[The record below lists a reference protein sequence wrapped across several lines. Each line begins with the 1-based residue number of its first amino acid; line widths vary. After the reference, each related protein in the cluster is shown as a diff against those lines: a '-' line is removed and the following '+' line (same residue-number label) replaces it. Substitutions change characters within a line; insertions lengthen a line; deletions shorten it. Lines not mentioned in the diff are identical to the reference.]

1 MKKSLLIILLLVSVV
16 GFSQETIS
24 PFYRLGEVSETI
36 ESLIPTVKL
45 ALTNAGYN
53 VIGEYH
59 PEKNKD
65 LYVIAYTSD
74 EIIALSQKFKDR
86 GLLAA
91 TLKVGFVYKEG
102 KTTLSMLNP
111 EYQFR
116 AYIYEGYDNYSSKF
130 DQISQA
136 AINTLK
142 PLGNNFEA
150 FGGEEKKEKL
160 YKYHYK
166 MMMPYFTDPV
176 ELNEFSSFEEG
187 LKTIRKN
194 LEASLGNT
202 AKVYEIVDE
211 EKQLAVFGVAL
222 YDVEKGEADFL
233 PTIGEEHIAAM
244 PYDLILQGNTAT
256 MLHGKYRF
264 ALLWPELTMG
274 TFMKIMSTPKNV
286 ERFMEAL
293 TK

>member
-1 MKKSLLIILLLVSVV
+1 MKKSLLVILLLVTVA

-24 PFYRLGEVSETI
+24 PFYRLGEVSDNIET
-36 ESLIPTVKL
+36 LIPMVKD
-45 ALTNAGYN
+45 ALTTAGFN
-53 VIGEYH
+53 TIGEYH
-59 PEKNKD
+59 PEKNND

-74 EIIALSQKFKDR
+74 ELIQLSQKFADR

-91 TLKVGFVYKEG
+91 TLKIGFVNKDG

-116 AYIYEGYDNYSSKF
+116 AYIYEGYDNYASTF
-130 DQISQA
+130 EAISQK
-136 AINTLK
+136 AIEALK
-142 PLGNNFEA
+142 PLGDRFEA

-176 ELNEFSSFEEG
+176 ELNEFTSFQEG

-194 LEASLGNT
+194 LELGLGNT

-211 EKQLAVFGVAL
+211 DKQMAVFGIAL
-222 YDVEKGEADFL
+222 YDADKGEGDFL
-233 PTIGEEHIAAM
+233 PVIGEDHIAAM
-244 PYDLILQGNTAT
+244 PYDIILQGNQAT

-286 ERFMEAL
+286 ERFMEAIA
-293 TK
+293 K

>member
-1 MKKSLLIILLLVSVV
+1 
-16 GFSQETIS
+16 
-24 PFYRLGEVSETI
+24 
-36 ESLIPTVKL
+36 
-45 ALTNAGYN
+45 
-53 VIGEYH
+53 
-59 PEKNKD
+59 
-65 LYVIAYTSD
+65 VIAYTSD
-74 EIIALSQKFKDR
+74 ELIRLTEKFSDR

-91 TLKVGFVYKEG
+91 TLKVGLLNKEG
-102 KTTLSMLNP
+102 KTTISMLNP

-116 AYIYEGYDNYSSKF
+116 AYIYEGYDSYSTKF
-130 DQISQA
+130 EHISQA
-136 AINTLK
+136 AIDALK
-142 PLGNNFEA
+142 PLGDNFEA
-150 FGGEEKKEKL
+150 FGGEEKKAKL

-187 LKTIRKN
+187 LNTIRKN
-194 LEASLGNT
+194 LEAGIGNT
-202 AKVYEIVDE
+202 AKVYEIINE
-211 EKQLAVFGVAL
+211 EKQMAVFGIAL
-222 YDVEKGEADFL
+222 LDVDKGEADFL

-244 PYDLILQGNTAT
+244 PYDIILQGNTAT

>member
-1 MKKSLLIILLLVSVV
+1 MKKAFLFILLLTSFL

-24 PFYRLGEVSETI
+24 PFYRLGDVSASIET
-36 ESLIPTVKL
+36 LTPTVKD
-45 ALTNAGYN
+45 ALTAAGYT
-53 VIGEYH
+53 ILGEYH

-74 EIIALSQKFKDR
+74 DIINVCKNFSDR

-91 TLKVGFVYKEG
+91 TLKVGLLYKDG
-102 KTTLSMLNP
+102 KTSLSMLNP

-116 AYIYEGYDNYSSKF
+116 AYIYEGYSNYAAKLETF
-130 DQISQA
+130 SQA
-136 AINTLK
+136 AIHTLK
-142 PLGNNFEA
+142 PLGDKFEA
-150 FGGEEKKEKL
+150 FGGKEKKDKL

-176 ELNEFSSFEEG
+176 ELNAFASFEEG

-194 LEASLGNT
+194 LEAGLGNT

-211 EKQLAVFGVAL
+211 EKQIAVFGVAL
-222 YDVEKGEADFL
+222 YDLEKGEADFL

-244 PYDLILQGNTAT
+244 PYDIILQGNQAT

>member
-91 TLKVGFVYKEG
+91 TLKVGFVCKEG

-130 DQISQA
+130 EQISQA

-142 PLGNNFEA
+142 PN
-150 FGGEEKKEKL
+150 
-160 YKYHYK
+160 
-166 MMMPYFTDPV
+166 
-176 ELNEFSSFEEG
+176 
-187 LKTIRKN
+187 
-194 LEASLGNT
+194 
-202 AKVYEIVDE
+202 
-211 EKQLAVFGVAL
+211 
-222 YDVEKGEADFL
+222 
-233 PTIGEEHIAAM
+233 
-244 PYDLILQGNTAT
+244 
-256 MLHGKYRF
+256 
-264 ALLWPELTMG
+264 
-274 TFMKIMSTPKNV
+274 
-286 ERFMEAL
+286 
-293 TK
+293 

>member
-1 MKKSLLIILLLVSVV
+1 MATL
-16 GFSQETIS
+16 
-24 PFYRLGEVSETI
+24 
-36 ESLIPTVKL
+36 PTVK
-45 ALTNAGYN
+45 ALISGGYK

-59 PEKNKD
+59 PEKNQD

-74 EIIALSQKFKDR
+74 ELISLTKGFSDR

-91 TLKVGFVYKEG
+91 TLKVGFLHKDG
-102 KTTLSMLNP
+102 KTTISMLNP

-130 DQISQA
+130 EQISQT

-142 PLGNNFEA
+142 PLGNKFEA

-187 LKTIRKN
+187 LQTIRKN
-194 LEASLGNT
+194 LEAGLGNT

-211 EKQLAVFGVAL
+211 ENQIAVFGIAL
-222 YDVEKGEADFL
+222 YDVDKGEGDFL
-233 PTIGEEHIAAM
+233 PVIGEEHIAAM
-244 PYDLILQGNTAT
+244 PYDIILQGNEAT

-286 ERFMEAL
+286 ERFMEAI

>member
-1 MKKSLLIILLLVSVV
+1 MKKSVLLFLLLASFV

-24 PFYRLGEVSETI
+24 PYYRLSETTETI
-36 ESLIPTVKL
+36 ADYIPSVKE
-45 ALTNAGYN
+45 ALTTAGFK

-59 PEKNKD
+59 PEKNEN

-74 EIIALSQKFKDR
+74 ELISLTQKFADR

-91 TLKVGFVYKEG
+91 TLKVGFISKEG
-102 KTTLSMLNP
+102 KTTISMLNP

-116 AYIYEGYDNYSSKF
+116 AYIYEGYDNYVSKF
-130 DQISQA
+130 DAITQA
-136 AINTLK
+136 AIGALK
-142 PLGNNFEA
+142 PLGNKFEA

-166 MMMPYFTDPV
+166 MMMPYFSDPV
-176 ELNEFSSFEEG
+176 ELNEFSSFQEG

-194 LEASLGNT
+194 LEAGLGNS
-202 AKVYEIVDE
+202 AKVYELVDE
-211 EKQLAVFGVAL
+211 EKQIAVFGIAL
-222 YDVEKGEADFL
+222 YDTDKGEGDFL
-233 PTIGEEHIAAM
+233 PVVGEDHIAAM
-244 PYDLILQGNTAT
+244 PYDIILQGNTAT

-264 ALLWPELTMG
+264 ALYWPELTMG